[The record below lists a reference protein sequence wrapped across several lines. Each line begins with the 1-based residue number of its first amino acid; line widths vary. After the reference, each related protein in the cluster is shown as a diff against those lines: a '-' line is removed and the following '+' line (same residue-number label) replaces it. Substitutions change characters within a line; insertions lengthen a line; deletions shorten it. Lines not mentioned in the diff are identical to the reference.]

1 MTCQRC
7 GGLMLRDHRA
17 RPLRMAWR
25 CLNCGDVVDARIAAQ
40 RRVQEGPGS
49 GAGEPSLAT
58 RMRDQNRLWSLILDK
73 Q

>member
-7 GGLMLRDHRA
+7 RGLMLQDHRG

-40 RRVQEGPGS
+40 RRVQEGPRPGT
-49 GAGEPSLAT
+49 GEGSLAI
-58 RMRDQNRLWSLILDK
+58 RLRDQNRLWSLILDK